1 MQYRI
6 LDRKLCE
13 TLGNGTKSSKL
24 HDADA
29 MKILLKRTSTHRSHS
44 LRFILH
50 CLIKDDG
57 FYHRLISI
65 TLFILAI
72 K

>member
-13 TLGNGTKSSKL
+13 TLGNETKYSKL

-29 MKILLKRTSTHRSHS
+29 MKILLKRTFPHRSYS
-44 LRFILH
+44 LRFLH
-50 CLIKDDG
+50 CLIKYDR

-65 TLFILAI
+65 TLSIHAI